1 MVCELFLNKA
11 LTEKVLRSYQSI
23 KKPNVVLHGESLLRV
38 PVVLG
43 SGTSCGKGPGLPAG
57 ARSRCV
63 RALGR
68 QGLPG
73 RHSPGGAAQC
83 PHTSEGKLVRRTLL
97 GVSRESRPRPPAPAA
112 PLLGSLWQK
121 LPLRAP
127 PRGASPPPRPRP
139 TGTAAPASCSF
150 PSSALT
156 LPRKASA
163 SLGNLCRVPHC
174 TAAASRRGPSRVTA
188 ASPAPRVR
196 DARFRGGAALDHVP
210 AAAGALAGVRELEWE
225 TSYIFISTT
234 FCKG

>member
-1 MVCELFLNKA
+1 MSWEA
-11 LTEKVLRSYQSI
+11 
-23 KKPNVVLHGESLLRV
+23 
-38 PVVLG
+38 
-43 SGTSCGKGPGLPAG
+43 GLPAERGRGSRLGRGAAASVPLG
-57 ARSRCV
+57 ARAFPAVTPGRGRPVSAYV
-63 RALGR
+63 RGEAGQTDPARRLQGVTATAPSSCCSLA
-68 QGLPG
+68 GLPLAEAPTA
-73 RHSPGGAAQC
+73 RSAQGC
-83 PHTSEGKLVRRTLL
+83 VP
-97 GVSRESRPRPPAPAA
+97 
-112 PLLGSLWQK
+112 
-121 LPLRAP
+121 
-127 PRGASPPPRPRP
+127 PPPRPRP

-196 DARFRGGAALDHVP
+196 NARFRGGAALDHVP

-225 TSYIFISTT
+225 TSYIFVSTT

>member
-23 KKPNVVLHGESLLRV
+23 KKPNVALHGESLLRV

-43 SGTSCGKGPGLPAG
+43 SRTSCGKGPGLPAG

-73 RHSPGGAAQC
+73 RYSREGPPSVRIRQRGSWSDGPCSASPGSHGHGPQLLLLPCWAPSGRSSHCVLRPGAH
-83 PHTSEGKLVRRTLL
+83 P
-97 GVSRESRPRPPAPAA
+97 
-112 PLLGSLWQK
+112 
-121 LPLRAP
+121 
-127 PRGASPPPRPRP
+127 PPPRPRP

-196 DARFRGGAALDHVP
+196 NARFRGGAALDHVP
-210 AAAGALAGVRELEWE
+210 AAAEALAGVRELEWE
-225 TSYIFISTT
+225 TSYIFVSTT

>member
-1 MVCELFLNKA
+1 MSWEA
-11 LTEKVLRSYQSI
+11 
-23 KKPNVVLHGESLLRV
+23 
-38 PVVLG
+38 
-43 SGTSCGKGPGLPAG
+43 GLPAERGRGSRLGRGAAASVPLGTRAFPAVTPQEGPPSVRIRQRGSWSDGPCSASPGSHGHGPQLLLLPCWAPSGRSSHCALRPG
-57 ARSRCV
+57 AR
-63 RALGR
+63 
-68 QGLPG
+68 P
-73 RHSPGGAAQC
+73 
-83 PHTSEGKLVRRTLL
+83 
-97 GVSRESRPRPPAPAA
+97 
-112 PLLGSLWQK
+112 
-121 LPLRAP
+121 
-127 PRGASPPPRPRP
+127 PPPRPRP

-196 DARFRGGAALDHVP
+196 NARFRGGAALDHVP

-225 TSYIFISTT
+225 TSYIFVSTT